1 MNQAGTVPATA
12 ARARA
17 CSEPAAGNG
26 SNKAQPGDVDA
37 TIRGWPGTN
46 DAQRGQ
52 LRHYGGQLRHDA
64 GSGLGLESRW
74 LDPRQPS
81 SGKPVRLRL
90 RKLNITLQQLKHQLI
105 SDRL

>member
-1 MNQAGTVPATA
+1 MVG
-12 ARARA
+12 
-17 CSEPAAGNG
+17 
-26 SNKAQPGDVDA
+26 A
-37 TIRGWPGTN
+37 TIRGRPGMN

-105 SDRL
+105 SDRLCMGWANPTAQTDSVEGWEGTAWANEFSPT